1 MPHATFDAGTW
12 APARQ
17 EYGLLHLLLA
27 RSAILEELASLV
39 PAKNCLKSLDTR
51 LCSPAL
57 GPAKANP
64 GGNSPGGVALPPLE
78 EEEDDDS
85 DASYIS
91 EGEPS
96 EPSQLVSWGK
106 GQRGAWWRVRASLRE
121 DLAIRAGVSLAS
133 AELRRAAPGEL
144 LQQKGHP
151 RVLGSGRSQGCIRMP
166 IQPCGWVTADASRC
180 GGSQYL
186 IRAHTPR
193 WKAVYQSPTS
203 STGDVIVR
211 ASIELSSEAVV
222 ALYFGDIVEQAGPPQ
237 ECQNGIVRMPIM
249 SSRRGS
255 ADNEEHA
262 RAEDAGVTPKVSG
275 WVTVDASAAGG
286 PVFFKALG
294 EGGGGAANKPRRT
307 RNQSSVG

>member
-1 MPHATFDAGTW
+1 MPHATFDAGAW
-12 APARQ
+12 EPAKQ

-39 PAKNCLKSLDTR
+39 PAKNCLKALDTR
-51 LCSPAL
+51 LCSSPAL
-57 GPAKANP
+57 GPSRSGPA
-64 GGNSPGGVALPPLE
+64 GGLGSPTPLLD
-78 EEEDDDS
+78 EDDDS

-121 DLAIRAGVSLAS
+121 DLVVRAGVSVAS

-203 STGDVIVR
+203 NSGDVIVR
-211 ASIELSSEAVV
+211 ASIELDSEAVV
-222 ALYFGDIVEQAGPPQ
+222 SLYCGDIVEQAGPSR
-237 ECQNGIVRMPIM
+237 ECHNGILRMPIV
-249 SSRRGS
+249 SSRRGVS
-255 ADNEEHA
+255 IDSEEQF
-262 RAEDAGVTPKVSG
+262 RSDDFGVTPKVSG

-286 PVFFKALG
+286 PVFFKLLA
-294 EGGGGAANKPRRT
+294 EGDGGAPAKPRRA
-307 RNQSSVG
+307 RNQNSVG